1 MNLGYFTFPIH
12 PTEKNYYQCLME
24 DRQSVILA
32 DKLGFKEA
40 FIGEHLTDKC
50 EKITSCA
57 NFISSLIFET
67 KKIKLATG
75 TLNLPNSHPA
85 AIAGQVAMLDNMLK
99 GRFIMGIGPGSLTS
113 DMEVFDTLNKNRTE
127 MFLESIQHIFDIWSA
142 KGPLDLK
149 GKYWNI
155 STKNTFDNDLNIGVI
170 PKPYQ
175 KPNPEIVV
183 TSLGSS
189 QKALDSA
196 LNRGWNVLS
205 SNFLN
210 NERLL
215 EQNKIISEN
224 QRNDVHWRVAKF
236 IFVSQKKSE
245 LESYGLS
252 EKSPIFFCFKQIFNK
267 LKKANR
273 LDIFKKNI
281 DDKNEKIDFYKI
293 LSEISIVGS
302 VEEVTNKIL
311 ELKQNLSMMKTLT
324 YVNVDWKND
333 ILSKKSM
340 ELLAEKVNKNIS

>member
-1 MNLGYFTFPIH
+1 MKLGYFTFPIH
-12 PTEKNYYQCLME
+12 PSDKNYFQCLME

-32 DKLGFKEA
+32 DKLGFTEA
-40 FIGEHLTDKC
+40 FIGEHLTDSC

-57 NFISSLIFET
+57 NFISSLIFDT

-85 AIAGQVAMLDNMLK
+85 SIAGQVAMLDNMLK

-127 MFLESIQHIFDIWSA
+127 MFLESIQHIFDIWNTD
-142 KGPLDLK
+142 GPLDLK

-155 STKNTFDNDLNIGVI
+155 STKNTFDENLNIGI
-170 PKPYQ
+170 LPKPYQ
-175 KPNPEIVV
+175 NPHPEIVV

-189 QKALDSA
+189 QKALESA

-302 VEEVTNKIL
+302 IEEVTDKIL

>member
-1 MNLGYFTFPIH
+1 MKLGYFTFPIH
-12 PTEKNYYQCLME
+12 PSDKNYFQCLLE

-32 DKLGFKEA
+32 DKLGFTEA
-40 FIGEHLTDKC
+40 FIGEHLTDSC

-57 NFISSLIFET
+57 NFISSLIFDT

-85 AIAGQVAMLDNMLK
+85 SIAGQVAMLDNMLK

-127 MFLESIQHIFDIWSA
+127 MFLESIQHIFDIWNTD
-142 KGPLDLK
+142 GPLDLK

-155 STKNTFDNDLNIGVI
+155 STKNTFDENLNIGVL

-175 KPNPEIVV
+175 NPHPEIVV

-189 QKALDSA
+189 QKALESA

-236 IFVSQKKSE
+236 IYVSQKKSE

-302 VEEVTNKIL
+302 VEEVTDKIL

-340 ELLAEKVNKNIS
+340 ELLAEKVTKNIS

>member
-12 PTEKNYYQCLME
+12 PTDKNYYQCLME

-32 DKLGFKEA
+32 DKLGFIEA

-50 EKITSCA
+50 EQITSCA

-67 KKIKLATG
+67 KRIKLATG

-85 AIAGQVAMLDNMLK
+85 SIAGQVAMLDNMLK

-113 DMEVFDTLNKNRTE
+113 DMEVFDTLNKDRTE
-127 MFLESIQHIFDIWSA
+127 MFLESIQHIFEIWNTN
-142 KGPLDLK
+142 GPLDLK

-155 STKNTFDNDLNIGVI
+155 STKNTFDENLNIGTL

-175 KPNPEIVV
+175 KPYPEIVV

-189 QKALDSA
+189 QKALEA
-196 LNRGWNVLS
+196 AINRGWNVLS

-215 EQNKIISEN
+215 EQNKIISVN

-236 IFVSQKKSE
+236 IFVSQNKNE
-245 LESYGLS
+245 IENYGLS

-273 LDIFKKNI
+273 LDIFKKNT
-281 DDKNEKIDFYKI
+281 DDKNEKVDFYKI

-302 VEEVTNKIL
+302 AEEVTDKIL
-311 ELKQNLSMMKTLT
+311 ELKQKLSMMKTLT
-324 YVNVDWKND
+324 YVNVDWKNE
-333 ILSKKSM
+333 ILSRKSM
-340 ELLAEKVNKNIS
+340 ELLAEKVAKNIT

>member
-1 MNLGYFTFPIH
+1 MKLGYFTFPIH
-12 PTEKNYYQCLME
+12 PSDKNYFQCLME

-32 DKLGFKEA
+32 DKLGFTEA
-40 FIGEHLTDKC
+40 FIGEHLTDSC

-57 NFISSLIFET
+57 NFISSLIFDT

-85 AIAGQVAMLDNMLK
+85 SIAGQVAMLDNMLK

-127 MFLESIQHIFDIWSA
+127 MFLESIQHIFDIWNTD
-142 KGPLDLK
+142 GPLDLK

-155 STKNTFDNDLNIGVI
+155 STKNTFDVNLNIGVL

-175 KPNPEIVV
+175 NPHPEIVV

-189 QKALDSA
+189 QKALESA

-224 QRNDVHWRVAKF
+224 QRNNVNWRVAKF
-236 IFVSQKKSE
+236 IYVSQKKSE

-302 VEEVTNKIL
+302 VEEVTDKIL

-340 ELLAEKVNKNIS
+340 ELLAEKVTKNIS

>member
-1 MNLGYFTFPIH
+1 MKLGYFTFPIH
-12 PTEKNYYQCLME
+12 PSDKNYFQCLME

-32 DKLGFKEA
+32 DKLGFTEA
-40 FIGEHLTDKC
+40 FIGEHLTDSC

-57 NFISSLIFET
+57 NFISSLIFDT

-85 AIAGQVAMLDNMLK
+85 SIAGQVAMLDNMLK

-127 MFLESIQHIFDIWSA
+127 MFLESIQHIFDIWNTD
-142 KGPLDLK
+142 GPLDLK

-155 STKNTFDNDLNIGVI
+155 STKNTFDENLNIGVL

-175 KPNPEIVV
+175 NPHPEIVV

-189 QKALDSA
+189 QKALESA

-215 EQNKIISEN
+215 EQNKIITEN

-236 IFVSQKKSE
+236 IYVSQKKSE

-302 VEEVTNKIL
+302 VEEVTDKIL

-340 ELLAEKVNKNIS
+340 ELLAEKVTKNIS

>member
-12 PTEKNYYQCLME
+12 PIEKDYYQCLME

-32 DKLGFKEA
+32 DKLGFTEA

-57 NFISSLIFET
+57 NFISSLVFET

-85 AIAGQVAMLDNMLK
+85 SIAGQIAMLDNMLK

-127 MFLESIQHIFDIWSA
+127 MFLESIQHIFDIWNA
-142 KGPLDLK
+142 EGPLDLK
-149 GKYWNI
+149 GKHWNI
-155 STKNTFDNDLNIGVI
+155 STKNTFDNNLNIGVI
-170 PKPYQ
+170 PKPYRER
-175 KPNPEIVV
+175 NPEIVV

-189 QKALDSA
+189 KKALNAAID
-196 LNRGWNVLS
+196 RGWNVLS

-224 QRNDVHWRVAKF
+224 KRDDIHWRVAKF
-236 IFVSQKKSE
+236 IFVSQNKNE
-245 LESYGLS
+245 VESYGLS

-281 DDKNEKIDFYKI
+281 DDKNEKVDFYKI
-293 LSEISIVGS
+293 LNEISIVGS
-302 VEEVTNKIL
+302 TEEVKDKIL
-311 ELKQNLSMMKTLT
+311 EIKANLTMMKTLT
-324 YVNVDWKND
+324 YVNVDWKNVA
-333 ILSKKSM
+333 LTKKSM
-340 ELLAEKVNKNIS
+340 ELLANKVVNKIS

>member
-1 MNLGYFTFPIH
+1 MKLGYFTFPIH
-12 PTEKNYYQCLME
+12 PSDKNYFQCLME

-32 DKLGFKEA
+32 DKLGFTEA
-40 FIGEHLTDKC
+40 FIGEHLTDSC

-57 NFISSLIFET
+57 NFISSLIFDT

-85 AIAGQVAMLDNMLK
+85 SIAGQVAMLDNMLK

-127 MFLESIQHIFDIWSA
+127 MFLESIQHIFDIWNTD
-142 KGPLDLK
+142 GPLDLK

-155 STKNTFDNDLNIGVI
+155 STKNTFDENLNIGVL

-175 KPNPEIVV
+175 NPHPEIVV

-189 QKALDSA
+189 QKALESA

-236 IFVSQKKSE
+236 IYVSQKKSE

-281 DDKNEKIDFYKI
+281 DDKNEKIDFIKF
-293 LSEISIVGS
+293 
-302 VEEVTNKIL
+302 
-311 ELKQNLSMMKTLT
+311 
-324 YVNVDWKND
+324 
-333 ILSKKSM
+333 
-340 ELLAEKVNKNIS
+340 

>member
-1 MNLGYFTFPIH
+1 
-12 PTEKNYYQCLME
+12 
-24 DRQSVILA
+24 
-32 DKLGFKEA
+32 
-40 FIGEHLTDKC
+40 
-50 EKITSCA
+50 
-57 NFISSLIFET
+57 
-67 KKIKLATG
+67 
-75 TLNLPNSHPA
+75 
-85 AIAGQVAMLDNMLK
+85 MLDNMLK

-127 MFLESIQHIFDIWSA
+127 MFLESIQHIFDIWNTD
-142 KGPLDLK
+142 GPLDLK

-155 STKNTFDNDLNIGVI
+155 STKNTFDENLNIGI
-170 PKPYQ
+170 LPKPYQ
-175 KPNPEIVV
+175 NPHPEIVV

-189 QKALDSA
+189 QKALESA

-302 VEEVTNKIL
+302 IEEVTDKIL

>member
-12 PTEKNYYQCLME
+12 PVEKNYYQCLME

-32 DKLGFKEA
+32 DKLDFKEA

-50 EKITSCA
+50 EQITSCT
-57 NFISSLIFET
+57 NFISSLVFDT

-85 AIAGQVAMLDNMLK
+85 SIAGQVAMLDNMLK

-113 DMEVFDTLNKNRTE
+113 DMEVFDTLNKDRTE
-127 MFLESIQHIFDIWSA
+127 MFLESIQHIFDIWNTN
-142 KGPLDLK
+142 GPLDLK

-155 STKNTFDNDLNIGVI
+155 STKDTYDKNLNIGVL

-175 KPNPEIVV
+175 IPCPEIVV

-189 QKALDSA
+189 KKSLNAALD
-196 LNRGWNVLS
+196 RGWNVLS

-215 EQNKIISEN
+215 EQNKIIKEN
-224 QRNDVHWRVAKF
+224 NRKNIHWRVAKF
-236 IFVSQKKSE
+236 IFINENKSIVND
-245 LESYGLS
+245 YALS
-252 EKSPIFFCFKQIFNK
+252 DNSPIFFCFKQIFNK

-281 DDKNEKIDFYKI
+281 DDKNEKVDFYKI
-293 LSEISIVGS
+293 LNEISIVGS
-302 VEEVTNKIL
+302 AQKVKDKIQEIKEKL
-311 ELKQNLSMMKTLT
+311 PMMKTLT
-324 YVNVDWKND
+324 YVNVDWKDEN
-333 ILSKKSM
+333 LTRKSM
-340 ELLAEKVNKNIS
+340 ELLANEVAKNIT

>member
-1 MNLGYFTFPIH
+1 MKLGYFTFPIH
-12 PTEKNYYQCLME
+12 PSDKNYFQCLME

-32 DKLGFKEA
+32 DKLGFTEA
-40 FIGEHLTDKC
+40 FIGEHLTDSC

-57 NFISSLIFET
+57 NFISSLIFDT

-85 AIAGQVAMLDNMLK
+85 SIAGQVAMLDNMLK

-127 MFLESIQHIFDIWSA
+127 MFLESIQHIFDIWNTD
-142 KGPLDLK
+142 GPLDLK

-155 STKNTFDNDLNIGVI
+155 STKNTFDVNLNIGVL

-175 KPNPEIVV
+175 NPHPEIVV

-189 QKALDSA
+189 QKALESA

-236 IFVSQKKSE
+236 IYVSQKKSE

-273 LDIFKKNI
+273 LDIFKK
-281 DDKNEKIDFYKI
+281 KYRR
-293 LSEISIVGS
+293 
-302 VEEVTNKIL
+302 
-311 ELKQNLSMMKTLT
+311 
-324 YVNVDWKND
+324 
-333 ILSKKSM
+333 
-340 ELLAEKVNKNIS
+340 

>member
-12 PTEKNYYQCLME
+12 PIEKNYHQCLME
-24 DRQSVILA
+24 DRHSVILA
-32 DKLGFKEA
+32 DKLGFTEA

-50 EKITSCA
+50 EQITSCA

-67 KKIKLATG
+67 KNIKLATG

-85 AIAGQVAMLDNMLK
+85 NIAGQVAMLDNMLK

-127 MFLESIQHIFDIWSA
+127 MFLESIQHIFDIWNSE
-142 KGPLDLK
+142 GPLDLK
-149 GKYWNI
+149 GKHWNI
-155 STKNTFDNDLNIGVI
+155 STKNTFDTDLNIGVI

-189 QKALDSA
+189 KKALDAA

-210 NERLL
+210 NERLM
-215 EQNKIISEN
+215 EQNKIIQEN
-224 QRNDVHWRVAKF
+224 TRDDVHWRVAKF
-236 IFVSQKKSE
+236 IFVSDNKSE
-245 LESYGLS
+245 VEDYGVS

-281 DDKNEKIDFYKI
+281 DDKNEKVDFYKI
-293 LSEISIVGS
+293 LNEISVVGS
-302 VEEVTNKIL
+302 IEEVKDKIL
-311 ELKQNLSMMKTLT
+311 ETKEKLTMMKTLT
-324 YVNVDWKND
+324 YVNVDWKD
-333 ILSKKSM
+333 ESLTRKSM
-340 ELLAEKVNKNIS
+340 ELLSNKVINNIS

>member
-1 MNLGYFTFPIH
+1 MKLGYFTFPIH
-12 PTEKNYYQCLME
+12 PSDKNYFQCLME

-32 DKLGFKEA
+32 DKLGFTEA
-40 FIGEHLTDKC
+40 FIGEHLTDSC

-57 NFISSLIFET
+57 NFISSLIFDT

-85 AIAGQVAMLDNMLK
+85 SIAGQVAMLDNMLK

-127 MFLESIQHIFDIWSA
+127 MFLESIQHIFDIWNTD
-142 KGPLDLK
+142 GPLDLK

-155 STKNTFDNDLNIGVI
+155 STKNTFDVNLNIGVL

-175 KPNPEIVV
+175 NPHPEIVV

-189 QKALDSA
+189 QKALESA

-236 IFVSQKKSE
+236 IYVSQKKSE

-302 VEEVTNKIL
+302 VEEVTDKIL

-340 ELLAEKVNKNIS
+340 ELLAEKVTKNIS